1 MFSRRLRLVIFGMNE
16 YTCCEMRGIYM
27 TGIKTYIIR
36 TLLLVFCVVLLS
48 SCSDEDPLIGI
59 WQEPDSGITMQFKD
73 DGSVVMSND
82 KTSISLPYTTQEPN
96 TILVQASTDGT
107 IPNQTIVYRI
117 EEDKLILT
125 VDGVESVFTEV
136 K

>member
-1 MFSRRLRLVIFGMNE
+1 
-16 YTCCEMRGIYM
+16 M

-48 SCSDEDPLIGI
+48 SCSDENPLIGL

-73 DGSVVMSND
+73 DGSVVMSNE

-107 IPNQTIVYRI
+107 IPDQTIVYRI

>member
-1 MFSRRLRLVIFGMNE
+1 
-16 YTCCEMRGIYM
+16 M

-107 IPNQTIVYRI
+107 IPNQTIVFRI

>member
-1 MFSRRLRLVIFGMNE
+1 
-16 YTCCEMRGIYM
+16 M